1 MDLDNIICL
10 PRQPEGRFSSVSSLV
25 GRGDN
30 MVTYGDLF
38 NFVIM
43 LCAVIALILTHKK

>member
-1 MDLDNIICL
+1 MLT
-10 PRQPEGRFSSVSSLV
+10 QATGRAFSSVSSLV

-30 MVTYGDLF
+30 MVTYSDLF